1 MRDISK
7 LEEQNPDSISE
18 EKPVTEVDLTYFEKP
33 FLKRISDLGE
43 GHFEKVDLCRYD
55 PEGNNTDHIVGLK
68 KEIQI
73 LRNLHRENIVKY
85 RSICTEDRG
94 NDIKLSMGFLPS
106 EVLGNTFQ
114 RIRTKLTSNSS

>member
-55 PEGNNTDHIVGLK
+55 PEGNNTAEWWLAVRSHSGSEEGNPNLK
-68 KEIQI
+68 EP
-73 LRNLHRENIVKY
+73 
-85 RSICTEDRG
+85 
-94 NDIKLSMGFLPS
+94 PS
-106 EVLGNTFQ
+106 
-114 RIRTKLTSNSS
+114 